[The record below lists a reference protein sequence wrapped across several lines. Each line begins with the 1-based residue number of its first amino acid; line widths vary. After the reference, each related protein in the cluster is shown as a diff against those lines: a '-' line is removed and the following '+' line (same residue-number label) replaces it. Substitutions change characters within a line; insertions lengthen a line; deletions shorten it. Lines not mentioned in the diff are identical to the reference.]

1 MPKQEFRLEAMKIY
15 DKMRHSWDIVGC
27 LTDSLEE
34 LVEKTQFK
42 EHELYIDEDAKP
54 SLPMS
59 ADVEKAKEAYV
70 EVPVRIMERW
80 ISALSMCDGNSHA
93 TTERTCETCDD
104 DRYEYK
110 GAIHQRVEGIWFR
123 IENNIIVDRDQYRH
137 DLEARVKPIPA
148 AQDAKECS
156 SQDQKQSMVFIDA
169 TPDAGYVTRILSA
182 YIDDSYYSDN
192 TIGLPTENPLVKQMN
207 EWREKRNDLIREA
220 ISKLNDC
227 PSSLPMSVEVEKAIE
242 TVRCVV
248 EHSFAKND
256 FDLIVAALKVR
267 GPLVSEPDFEE
278 HDLYVYDDARPL

>member
-93 TTERTCETCDD
+93 TTERTCETFDD

-110 GAIHQRVEGIWFR
+110 GAIHQRVAGIWFR

-148 AQDAKECS
+148 AKDAEECKKS
-156 SQDQKQSMVFIDA
+156 FKDKVHRIDKDGHA
-169 TPDAGYVTRILSA
+169 DHLNTSYVLW
-182 YIDDSYYSDN
+182 DDVLASWN
-192 TIGLPTENPLVKQMN
+192 
-207 EWREKRNDLIREA
+207 RR
-220 ISKLNDC
+220 
-227 PSSLPMSVEVEKAIE
+227 PSRPMSAEVEKAVE
-242 TVRCVV
+242 TVR
-248 EHSFAKND
+248 ERIE
-256 FDLIVAALKVR
+256 DLHKCEGGAEGTCYRLALESVDSLISALKVR